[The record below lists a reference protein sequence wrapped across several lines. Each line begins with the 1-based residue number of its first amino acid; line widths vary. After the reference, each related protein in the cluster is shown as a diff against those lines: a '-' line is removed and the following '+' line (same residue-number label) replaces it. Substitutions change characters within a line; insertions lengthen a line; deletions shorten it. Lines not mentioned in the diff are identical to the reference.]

1 MTHGV
6 RLSAVITPNGT
17 MILGCG
23 VTPRN
28 FDPRCIPLTLGQRRP
43 SAFLWLA
50 YVLKMDPEQRY
61 LAVAKSSFNLYLDA
75 DLEQMV
81 FHYDYE
87 REPAHGYPPA
97 HFQVAGDARELSAI
111 AEERG
116 YPRKQ
121 LKDFHF
127 PVGGRR
133 YRPSLEDVIEFLV
146 LEDIADARDD
156 WSEVIQEGRTDW
168 EDKQLRAA
176 VRRNPEAA
184 LAQLREDGVI

>member
-1 MTHGV
+1 
-6 RLSAVITPNGT
+6 
-17 MILGCG
+17 
-23 VTPRN
+23 
-28 FDPRCIPLTLGQRRP
+28 
-43 SAFLWLA
+43 
-50 YVLKMDPEQRY
+50 
-61 LAVAKSSFNLYLDA
+61 
-75 DLEQMV
+75 
-81 FHYDYE
+81 
-87 REPAHGYPPA
+87 
-97 HFQVAGDARELSAI
+97 VAGDARELSAI

-116 YPRKQ
+116 YSRKQ

-146 LEDIADARDD
+146 LEDIADARED
-156 WSEVIQEGRTDW
+156 WSDVIQEGRTDW